1 MKKILTLMS
10 FCIMFAMQSCTSD
23 EEPMMQ
29 ETTESETSISHM
41 VVKFED
47 RIYETDAMT
56 VGDSVRYLNEEY
68 AEVYQSKIKN
78 NPNIAAVV
86 SSDSIGTTY
95 VDYFPSEKKLLEK
108 YEFAKIGE
116 KENVTE
122 YATRSGVIDMM
133 KPNNTFPIIAYAELY
148 DDKNFKDT
156 KLITYATTGWYNI
169 IPKLKE
175 SGFNDKTSSIK
186 VFNTLNPAYN
196 YTLYYINQ
204 NNPNPILSQTKYSG
218 KALRPVLKCYH
229 NSDFEGASIY
239 CIAPPSG
246 SSDVHADTN
255 LKSIDWNDRISSIEW
270 LLIHDFSVFNGDNPE
285 IPAHKKC

>member
-1 MKKILTLMS
+1 MS

-23 EEPMMQ
+23 EEPMMP
-29 ETTESETSISHM
+29 ETTKSETSISHM

-108 YEFAKIGE
+108 YEFIQLE
-116 KENVTE
+116 RNENISGN
-122 YATRSGVIDMM
+122 ATRSKIIDLVVGD
-133 KPNNTFPIIAYAELY
+133 NSSPILAVAELY

-156 KLITYATTGWYNI
+156 ELITYMTPQWFGSVPY
-169 IPKLKE
+169 LKDH
-175 SGFNDKTSSIK
+175 GFNDKASSIK
-186 VFNTLNPAYN
+186 VYN
-196 YTLYYINQ
+196 KIKSSTYYTI
-204 NNPNPILSQTKYSG
+204 YSVNFPYQKTYLG
-218 KALRPVLKCYH
+218 DWIRPVLKCYH
-229 NSDFEGASIY
+229 NSYYEGGAIY
-239 CIAPPSG
+239 CIATPPG
-246 SSDVHADTN
+246 SSVDHTDTN
-255 LKSIDWNDRISSIEW
+255 LKTIGWNDRISSIEW
-270 LLIHDFSVFNGDNPE
+270 LLVTTLSLIEGDNPSF
-285 IPAHKKC
+285 PPHKPC

>member
-95 VDYFPSEKKLLEK
+95 VDYYPTEKKLLEK
-108 YEFAKIGE
+108 YDFIQLE
-116 KENVTE
+116 ENKNTSGNT
-122 YATRSGVIDMM
+122 TRSKVIDLVVGD
-133 KPNNTFPIIAYAELY
+133 NSSPILAVAEFY

-156 KLITYATTGWYNI
+156 ELITYLTPQWYGAVPN
-169 IPKLKE
+169 LKDH
-175 SGFNDKTSSIK
+175 GFNDKASSIK
-186 VFNTLNPAYN
+186 VYN
-196 YTLYYINQ
+196 KIKPSNYYTI
-204 NNPNPILSQTKYSG
+204 YSANFPYKKSYLG
-218 KALRPVLKCYH
+218 DWIRPVLKCYH
-229 NSDFEGASIY
+229 NSYYQGGVIY
-239 CIAPPSG
+239 CIASPPDG
-246 SSDVHADTN
+246 SVDHTDTN
-255 LKSIDWNDRISSIEW
+255 LKTIGWNDRISSIEW
-270 LLIHDFSVFNGDNPE
+270 LLVVNLSLLEGDNPKY
-285 IPAHKKC
+285 PAHKPC